1 MSFFSYMTSFTL
13 NIRQADSIIYSNT
26 INSFFA
32 ASNKAAA
39 VDWKALRKIRYF
51 FLLQSFCD
59 VIPPG
64 DYLDSFS

>member
-39 VDWKALRKIRYF
+39 VD
-51 FLLQSFCD
+51 
-59 VIPPG
+59 
-64 DYLDSFS
+64 